1 MYAKI
6 PMALEVKLGESRR
19 IWPKRKRGKCKIYL
33 PPSALSLSTPT
44 AQASSVPGLADGLGI
59 VLVRRDK
66 AIMIVTV
73 YFKRNFPAGN
83 PEFKKKKR
91 MSRKNGVSFNMYRH
105 FTLDIKSEHLSE
117 VRPEKNMSLK
127 KLKRRVI
134 AGKIVT
140 WDIITDEN
148 VVLSL

>member
-1 MYAKI
+1 
-6 PMALEVKLGESRR
+6 MAFEVKLGESRR

-83 PEFKKKKR
+83 PEFKMKKR

-117 VRPEKNMSLK
+117 VCPEKNMSLK
-127 KLKRRVI
+127 KLKGRVI

>member
-1 MYAKI
+1 
-6 PMALEVKLGESRR
+6 MALEVKLGESRR

-73 YFKRNFPAGN
+73 YFRLNFPAGN

-91 MSRKNGVSFNMYRH
+91 MSRKNGVSFNASCFSKSLTLFKTKTVMV
-105 FTLDIKSEHLSE
+105 FTPVFIHGGLEIMTSLLGLEHEQNRNLNRYFS
-117 VRPEKNMSLK
+117 
-127 KLKRRVI
+127 
-134 AGKIVT
+134 
-140 WDIITDEN
+140 
-148 VVLSL
+148 LSL

>member
-1 MYAKI
+1 MQKPPWRLKSNSGKAGVSG
-6 PMALEVKLGESRR
+6 L
-19 IWPKRKRGKCKIYL
+19 KRKRGKCKIYL

-44 AQASSVPGLADGLGI
+44 AQASSVQGLADGLGI

-117 VRPEKNMSLK
+117 VCPEKNMSLK
-127 KLKRRVI
+127 KLKGRVI

-148 VVLSL
+148 VFLSL